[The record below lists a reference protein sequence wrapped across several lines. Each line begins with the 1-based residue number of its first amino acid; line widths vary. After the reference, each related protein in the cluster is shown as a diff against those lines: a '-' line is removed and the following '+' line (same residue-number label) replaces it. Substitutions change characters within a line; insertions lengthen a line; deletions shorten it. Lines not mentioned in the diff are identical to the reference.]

1 MTIGADVKLYVS
13 QGVFMCEDVNC
24 PWPFNVKN
32 VTKFDV
38 SMSNKN

>member
-1 MTIGADVKLYVS
+1 MKFENFHLS
-13 QGVFMCEDVNC
+13 QGVYMCEDINC

-38 SMSNKN
+38 NMSNNK